1 MNRPRSRTHR
11 GLPPNL
17 YLKHGSYYL
26 WRDPRS
32 GKSHGLGNDRGSA
45 INQAIEANHHIAGQ
59 ETATLVDRLTGVAE
73 RTVGDWCDE
82 WKKDH
87 PKARTKLLKEAL
99 GHIVLAKLEPL
110 QIAQWLKRWDDKL
123 RMRQAMLSTA
133 KVVFGGAIGA
143 GWIKT
148 NPATDLTTAT
158 PTTQR
163 KRLTLGAYKKI
174 LSHADPVLAKT
185 MSLALVTGQRRAD
198 VIAMRWDQVRDGYLW
213 VIQSK
218 SKDGDAEQ
226 ASKIR
231 IPLALC
237 LAALNLTLGS
247 AIGACRDNLVVSK
260 YLIHHIRHQGQA
272 KPGMKYRDKTIE
284 EMFREARRTAN
295 LDEPNAPTFHEIRS
309 LSARLYKEQGIDVRV
324 LLGHKTD
331 AMAALYQDNRG
342 SEWLT
347 LSL

>member
-26 WRDPRS
+26 WRDPRN
-32 GKSHGLGNDRGSA
+32 GKTHGLGNDRGSA

-59 ETATLVDRLTGVAE
+59 EAATLVDRLTGVAE

-82 WKKDH
+82 WEKEH

-110 QIAQWLKRWDDKL
+110 QIAQWLKRWDQKL

-148 NPATDLTTAT
+148 NPATDLTTTT
-158 PTTQR
+158 PQTTR
-163 KRLTLGAYKKI
+163 ERLTLDAYKKI
-174 LSHADPVLAKT
+174 LSCADPVLAKA
-185 MSLALVTGQRRAD
+185 MNLALVTGQRRGD
-198 VIAMRWDQVRDGYLW
+198 IMKLQWSQVSDGHLH

-218 SKDGDAEQ
+218 AKDAER

-231 IPLALC
+231 IPLGLHI
-237 LAALNLTLGS
+237 AALNLTVGS
-247 AIGACRDNLVVSK
+247 AIAACKDNVLSK
-260 YLIHHIRHQGQA
+260 YMLHHVRHQGMA
-272 KPGMKYRDKTIE
+272 KPGNKFRDKTIE
-284 EMFREARRTAN
+284 QLFREARDAAGISAEN
-295 LDEPNAPTFHEIRS
+295 GPTFHEIRS
-309 LSARLYKEQGIDVRV
+309 LAARLYKAQGIDVRV

-331 AMAALYQDNRG
+331 EMVALYQDNRG
-342 SEWLT
+342 AEWLT
-347 LSL
+347 VQL